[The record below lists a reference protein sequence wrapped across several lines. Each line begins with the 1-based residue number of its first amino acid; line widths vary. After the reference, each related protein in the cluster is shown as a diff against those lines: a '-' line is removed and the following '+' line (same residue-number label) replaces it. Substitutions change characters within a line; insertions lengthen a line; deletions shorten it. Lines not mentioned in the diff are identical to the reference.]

1 MAIGV
6 GEISGV
12 VRAQDYT
19 TIKQNE
25 DSKVAVQQN
34 NLVHSM
40 QREAQ
45 NKPKQV
51 NESDNAD
58 WQQKK
63 FDAKD
68 KGNGNYAGD
77 GGNARKQNKESDG
90 KVIVKGRTGFDI
102 KI

>member
-1 MAIGV
+1 MAMGV

-34 NLVHSM
+34 NLVHNM
-40 QREAQ
+40 QRETE
-45 NKPKQV
+45 NKTKQV

-77 GGNARKQNKESDG
+77 GGSARKNKSEPDG
-90 KVIVKGRTGFDI
+90 KVIVKGRSSFDI

>member
-1 MAIGV
+1 MAMGV

-34 NLVHSM
+34 NLVHNM
-40 QREAQ
+40 QREAE
-45 NKPKQV
+45 NKTKQV

-77 GGNARKQNKESDG
+77 GGSARKNKPETDG
-90 KVIVKGRTGFDI
+90 KVIVKGRSSFDI

>member
-19 TIKQNE
+19 TIKHNE
-25 DSKVAVQQN
+25 DSKAEIAQN
-34 NLVHSM
+34 NFVHDM
-40 QREAQ
+40 QRETQ
-45 NKPKQV
+45 TKTRQV
-51 NESDNAD
+51 TESDNAD

-63 FDAKD
+63 PDARE

-77 GGNARKQNKESDG
+77 GGSARKQKKEPDG
-90 KVIVKGRTGFDI
+90 KVIIKGRSSFDM